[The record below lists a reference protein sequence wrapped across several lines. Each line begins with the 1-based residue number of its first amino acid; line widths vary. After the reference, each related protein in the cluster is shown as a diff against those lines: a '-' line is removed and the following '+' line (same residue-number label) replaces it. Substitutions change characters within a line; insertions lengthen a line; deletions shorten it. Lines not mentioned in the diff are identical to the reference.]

1 MKKIITNL
9 LSFIYSIS
17 IIIGISFMIK
27 GDFSFL
33 TNSFLNIFFTIIV
46 FIIIF
51 IFFRLLIIFLNK
63 YLDNYKK
70 KKTSPPN
77 KLLLMFDKHPLIF
90 SMIVL
95 LIFWLPYIIAYYP
108 GILNKDNVF
117 QVKQYFGIDNKYSYY
132 VNLIDKNQIIT
143 NHHPYLHTI
152 LLGTCVKIGLKLHN
166 ANFGFFLFTSIQ
178 LVTFIFTLSYSI
190 YYLKKKNFNYQQRL
204 ALLLIYSLVPL
215 FPFYAITLVKD
226 SLYTCYFLLYI
237 ILLHSLLQE
246 ELDLKKAIQI
256 IIIAILLFL
265 IRNNGIYTFIL
276 SFPFLLI
283 KNKKWPKYLV
293 VILIV
298 FSSYKIYNNII
309 LPSLKVTPTS
319 IRETLSIPFQQ
330 TARYIK
336 YHEKD
341 ISKEDKKQINK
352 ILKYNVIKKKY
363 NPELSDPVKATF
375 NKDYTKED
383 LTNYFKVW
391 MKGFFK
397 HPITYVEATINNT
410 YGYLCPLKT
419 NWYIYYK
426 YRDELKEQ
434 DKIDYH
440 YNELEKSRYVLS
452 GYGVV
457 FQFIPVIGLL
467 VNIGFNSWILLYLL
481 YYLFINK
488 RYKEITILLPGLVS
502 LLVCFASPANT
513 YFRYALPYVASA
525 PLLIYLIINNIN
537 TKIKKG

>member
-1 MKKIITNL
+1 
-9 LSFIYSIS
+9 
-17 IIIGISFMIK
+17 
-27 GDFSFL
+27 
-33 TNSFLNIFFTIIV
+33 
-46 FIIIF
+46 
-51 IFFRLLIIFLNK
+51 
-63 YLDNYKK
+63 
-70 KKTSPPN
+70 
-77 KLLLMFDKHPLIF
+77 
-90 SMIVL
+90 MIVL

-190 YYLKKKNFNYQQRL
+190 YYLKKKNINYQQRL

-293 VILIV
+293 VILLV
-298 FSSYKIYNNII
+298 FGSYKIYNNII

-341 ISKEDKKQINK
+341 ISKNDKKQINK

-525 PLLIYLIINNIN
+525 PLIIYLIINNIN